1 MQLPIIKTL
10 SKYINL
16 TAPGCGLNPDILK
29 RRVEKLGLPNTS
41 ENEKYINLC
50 FDKMKIKSGLTYS
63 KTTGQIV
70 GFTDLQ
76 KLFVLHKYKTRNSS
90 QRSKLSIAINEAS
103 RYI

>member
-29 RRVEKLGLPNTS
+29 RRVEKLGLLNTS

-76 KLFVLHKYKTRNSS
+76 KLFVLHKYKARNS
-90 QRSKLSIAINEAS
+90 
-103 RYI
+103 